1 MGWHSRDEDWQA
13 DRYHDD
19 CKNDFDPLPAR
30 LAPKVTLA
38 EQVAIAVKNT
48 DNLKI
53 CGRLIEA
60 YRDSENAKE
69 RLEAVAAG
77 AGR

>member
-1 MGWHSRDEDWQA
+1 MGWHSRDEDSRA
-13 DRYHDD
+13 DYERDLAKH
-19 CKNDFDPLPAR
+19 DFDPLPAR